1 MTVLQHAQF
10 DLCFTTFNSHTSL
23 GNTYYYLYR
32 SIQGDFC
39 FKTDFSISGF
49 STCTVILF
57 KQKNQYLLLQ

>member
-10 DLCFTTFNSHTSL
+10 DLCFTTFNSL
-23 GNTYYYLYR
+23 GNTYYYSYR